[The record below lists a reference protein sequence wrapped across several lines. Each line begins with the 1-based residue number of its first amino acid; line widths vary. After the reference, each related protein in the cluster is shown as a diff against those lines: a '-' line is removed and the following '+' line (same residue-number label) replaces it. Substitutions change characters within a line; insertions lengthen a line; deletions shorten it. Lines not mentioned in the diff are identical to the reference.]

1 MWKAWPYGSPGK
13 TTFPY
18 GSVAVVPATATY
30 APTRT
35 AREYPTIGSQRA
47 PDATF
52 FRSMEPRNRR
62 QPKRLPSSR
71 RFPRLHLG
79 RRDFR
84 EAWRDRALRVLQ
96 EVRELLRGRFH
107 NRRRVFPSAEL
118 PPAPFLKDLQGL
130 GELAPERVVRGPV
143 VDRRDDDEFPADRDD
158 SESLVPHRRD
168 RVPPR
173 QRDARFHEVPDD
185 GEEAFELLRS
195 DRKVPARRQR
205 DEGLAGPVE
214 HVDRGDAFLDCRCP
228 AERLVPVVAG
238 EGQDHGEAEA
248 RRDDERGRGP
258 AFVEGGRQG
267 RVQVRGQ

>member
-13 TTFPY
+13 TTFPS

-52 FRSMEPRNRR
+52 FRSMDRESVGRR
-62 QPKRLPSSR
+62 KGFPSSR
-71 RFPRLHLG
+71 RFAGLHLG

-84 EAWRDRALRVLQ
+84 EAGRGGPLRMLQ
-96 EVRELLRGRFH
+96 EVRELVRGRFRD
-107 NRRRVFPSAEL
+107 RRRIFPRAEL
-118 PPAPFLKDLQGL
+118 PPAPFLEDLQGL
-130 GELAPERVVRGPV
+130 GELAAERVVRGSV
-143 VDRRDDDEFPADRDD
+143 VDRGDDDEFPADRDD

-168 RVPPR
+168 RVPPG
-173 QRDARFHEVPDD
+173 QRDARLHEVPDD

-205 DEGLAGPVE
+205 DEGLAGAVE
-214 HVDRGDAFLDCRCP
+214 HVDRGDAFLDRRRP
-228 AERLVPVVAG
+228 AERLVPVVDRQ
-238 EGQDHGEAEA
+238 GQDHGEAEA

-258 AFVEGGRQG
+258 AFIKGGCQG